1 MPNVENVEEMA
12 EWTGAEESKHQP
24 AEGETI
30 EVMLGSIVSRIKTD
44 KEDIHEIMR
53 HK

>member
-1 MPNVENVEEMA
+1 MPNVDNVEDMA
-12 EWTGAEESKHQP
+12 EWSGAEESKRQP

-44 KEDIHEIMR
+44 KEDIVDIMR